1 MLKCA
6 SRRVLVQFAVLSV
19 TRIFSES
26 TFYSLEMNVLEEDPS
41 DGD

>member
-26 TFYSLEMNVLEEDPS
+26 TLRFGNECIGRRP
-41 DGD
+41 